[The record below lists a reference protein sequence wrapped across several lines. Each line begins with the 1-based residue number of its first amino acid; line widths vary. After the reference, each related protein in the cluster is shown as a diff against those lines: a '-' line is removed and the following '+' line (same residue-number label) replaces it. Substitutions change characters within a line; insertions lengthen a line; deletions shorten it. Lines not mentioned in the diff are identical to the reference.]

1 LTPHRDESF
10 SFVFNDERVY
20 ESKLDNEF
28 RILVVGGTI
37 ASGYGVSSLNERFY
51 KVFENQLNQAS
62 KGINYRVFSAGVKD
76 YVSGQ
81 ILMQLQLG
89 LLDFKPDMILYI
101 DGYMDFFAHKVYAQP
116 PGAPNRFLEYQKF
129 LKIVWA
135 IDTGTFSYYIGGL
148 KMDIKEYLEHVIFSN
163 EVLTDDIKKRILLA
177 NRSLDSLNFREFNYH
192 FPRNYQRNLNSF
204 LKIVLE
210 NKISVA
216 LIYPP
221 ILSLKKIDLSKKIS
235 SCDSNCK
242 LITEQLSS
250 KMFEVFKNIGEI
262 IAVNNNVRFV
272 SLLDRSK
279 DFSQELFID
288 FFSMNKSGQD
298 FFGTVLF
305 KLFKGDIFKNIKDES
320 NAN

>member
-101 DGYMDFFAHKVYAQP
+101 DGYMDFFAHKIYRQP
-116 PGAPNRFLEYQKF
+116 PGAPKFFIEYQKF
-129 LKIVWA
+129 LEIAWT
-135 IDTGTFSYYIGGL
+135 IDTEGVSYF
-148 KMDIKEYLEHVIFSN
+148 KE
-163 EVLTDDIKKRILLA
+163 
-177 NRSLDSLNFREFNYH
+177 DSE
-192 FPRNYQRNLNSF
+192 
-204 LKIVLE
+204 I
-210 NKISVA
+210 
-216 LIYPP
+216 
-221 ILSLKKIDLSKKIS
+221 SKKVKI
-235 SCDSNCK
+235 N
-242 LITEQLSS
+242 ELSFNED
-250 KMFEVFKNIGEI
+250 ML
-262 IAVNNNVRFV
+262 VRDILKRA
-272 SLLDRSK
+272 SLAS
-279 DFSQELFID
+279 
-288 FFSMNKSGQD
+288 
-298 FFGTVLF
+298 
-305 KLFKGDIFKNIKDES
+305 
-320 NAN
+320 